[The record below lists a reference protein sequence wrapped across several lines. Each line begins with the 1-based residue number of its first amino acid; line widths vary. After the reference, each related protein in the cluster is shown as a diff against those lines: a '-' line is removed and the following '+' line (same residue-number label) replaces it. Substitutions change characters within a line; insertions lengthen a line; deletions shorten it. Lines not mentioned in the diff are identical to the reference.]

1 MCSYFINLI
10 IQKNVIDISV
20 EIAKIVSLYKLLA
33 WIIYQTKLNV
43 GIYMFVCVCVCVIV
57 YDTYKIPSGGIIFNS
72 QWLLIFPDKRYFI
85 W

>member
-43 GIYMFVCVCVCVIV
+43 GIYMFVCVCACV
-57 YDTYKIPSGGIIFNS
+57 
-72 QWLLIFPDKRYFI
+72 
-85 W
+85 